1 MGNSEGETPRRY
13 GKPECASRAERRQ
26 GLGEGR
32 VSGGKERAGGVAEG
46 ELERDAS
53 KKEGPTEL
61 RAGL

>member
-1 MGNSEGETPRRY
+1 MKHPGDTANQNVP
-13 GKPECASRAERRQ
+13 ARAERRQ